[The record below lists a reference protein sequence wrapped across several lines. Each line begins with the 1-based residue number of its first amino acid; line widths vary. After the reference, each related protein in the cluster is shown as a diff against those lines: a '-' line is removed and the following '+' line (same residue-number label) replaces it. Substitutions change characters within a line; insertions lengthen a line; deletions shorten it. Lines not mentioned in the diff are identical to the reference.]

1 MQENIKSI
9 TVSQLNRY
17 VFRLLGN
24 QSVLQ
29 NISIVG
35 ELSNV
40 KVYSSGHWYFNLK
53 DQNAQVSCVMFK
65 SAARSLNFRP
75 KDGDAV
81 IISGKVS
88 LYERDGKFQVYVNKM
103 DLDGKGN
110 LYLLFEQLNKKLQAE
125 GLYSAE
131 LKKPIP
137 KFPKVI
143 GVATSRSGAVIQ
155 DIINV
160 SKRRW
165 PLSKIILVPCSV
177 QGENAAPTIVK
188 SIERLNDIEEVDV
201 IIVGRGGG
209 SLEDLWAF
217 NEESVARAVFASKK
231 PIISAVGHESDTT
244 ICDYVADLR
253 APTPSAA
260 AEVALPNIN
269 EVFDYMRSK
278 ELQMSRLLAAKV
290 DFSETKL
297 FNLED
302 KLNTNMMSIIK
313 LLNQKLSHLSQNR
326 FLLNPY
332 ENLDRKKEAVAI
344 NADKLEQR
352 MTYLLT
358 NKEQSLNHRVASL
371 DALSPLKVLGR
382 GYSMLTKTGESKPL
396 VSAKDIR
403 KKETLDVF
411 MQDGKL
417 KVEVLDIDIEKE
429 GN

>member
-65 SAARSLNFRP
+65 SAASSLNFRP

-81 IISGKVS
+81 ILSGKVS

-125 GLYSAE
+125 GLYSE
-131 LKKPIP
+131 EFKKPIP

-160 SKRRW
+160 SRRRW
-165 PLSKIILVPCSV
+165 PLSKIVLAPCSV

-188 SIERLNDIEEVDV
+188 SIEKLNEMEEVDV

-217 NEESVARAVFASKK
+217 NEESVARAVFASEK

-269 EVFDYMRSK
+269 EVLEYMRSK
-278 ELQMSRLLAAKV
+278 ELQMSRLLSAKV
-290 DFSETKL
+290 DFSETRL

-302 KLNTNMMSIIK
+302 KLKTNMVSIIK
-313 LLNQKLSHLSQNR
+313 LLNQKLSHLSENR

-332 ENLDRKKEAVAI
+332 ENLDRKKEAVDI

-352 MTYLLT
+352 MTYLLK
-358 NKEQSLNHRVASL
+358 NKEQSLAHKVASL

-382 GYSMLTKTGESKPL
+382 GYSMLTRTGESKPL
-396 VSAKDIR
+396 VSAQDIR
-403 KKETLDVF
+403 KNEALDVF

-417 KVEVLDIDIEKE
+417 KVEVLDVSIEKE
-429 GN
+429 GK

>member
-65 SAARSLNFRP
+65 SAASSLNFRP

-81 IISGKVS
+81 ILSGKVS

-125 GLYSAE
+125 GLYSE
-131 LKKPIP
+131 EFKKPIP

-160 SKRRW
+160 SRRRW
-165 PLSKIILVPCSV
+165 PLSKIVLAPCSV

-188 SIERLNDIEEVDV
+188 SIEKLNEMEEVDV

-217 NEESVARAVFASKK
+217 NEESVARAVFASEK

-269 EVFDYMRSK
+269 EVLEYMRSK
-278 ELQMSRLLAAKV
+278 ELQMSRLLSAKV
-290 DFSETKL
+290 DFSETRL

-302 KLNTNMMSIIK
+302 KLKTNMVSIIK
-313 LLNQKLSHLSQNR
+313 LLNQKLSHLSENR

-332 ENLDRKKEAVAI
+332 ENLDRKKEAVDI

-352 MTYLLT
+352 MTYLLK
-358 NKEQSLNHRVASL
+358 NKEQSLARKVASL

-382 GYSMLTKTGESKPL
+382 GYSMLTRTGESKPL
-396 VSAKDIR
+396 VSAQDIR
-403 KKETLDVF
+403 KNEALDVF

-417 KVEVLDIDIEKE
+417 KVEVLDVSIEKE
-429 GN
+429 GK

>member
-65 SAARSLNFRP
+65 SAASSLNFRP

-81 IISGKVS
+81 ILSGKVS

-125 GLYSAE
+125 GLYSE
-131 LKKPIP
+131 EFKKPIP

-160 SKRRW
+160 SRRRW
-165 PLSKIILVPCSV
+165 PLSKIVLAPCSV

-188 SIERLNDIEEVDV
+188 SIEKLNEMEEVDV

-231 PIISAVGHESDTT
+231 PVISAVGHESDTT

-269 EVFDYMRSK
+269 EVLEYMRSK
-278 ELQMSRLLAAKV
+278 ELQMSRLLSAKV
-290 DFSETKL
+290 DFSETRL

-302 KLNTNMMSIIK
+302 KLKTNMVSIIK
-313 LLNQKLSHLSQNR
+313 LLNQKLSHLSENR

-332 ENLDRKKEAVAI
+332 ENLDRKKEAVDI

-352 MTYLLT
+352 MNYLLK
-358 NKEQSLNHRVASL
+358 NKEQSLARKVASL

-382 GYSMLTKTGESKPL
+382 GYSMLTRTGESKPL
-396 VSAKDIR
+396 VSAQDIR
-403 KKETLDVF
+403 KNESLDVF

-417 KVEVLDIDIEKE
+417 EVEVLDVSIEKE
-429 GN
+429 GK

>member
-1 MQENIKSI
+1 MQESLKSI

-40 KVYSSGHWYFNLK
+40 KIYSSGHWYFNLK

-65 SAARSLNFRP
+65 SAASSLNFRP

-81 IISGKVS
+81 VLTGKVS

-110 LYLLFEQLNKKLQAE
+110 LYLLFEQLNKKLQEE
-125 GLYSAE
+125 GLYREE

-160 SKRRW
+160 SRRRW
-165 PLSKIILVPCSV
+165 PLSKIVLVPCSV

-188 SIERLNDIEEVDV
+188 SIEKLNEMKEVDV

-217 NEESVARAVFASKK
+217 NEEIVARAVFASKK

-260 AEVALPNIN
+260 AEVALPNLS
-269 EVFDYMRSK
+269 EVIDYLRNK
-278 ELQMSRLLAAKV
+278 EIQMSRLLSAKV
-290 DFSETKL
+290 EFAETKL

-302 KLNTNMMSIIK
+302 KLEYNIVNKIK
-313 LLNQKLSHLSQNR
+313 LLNQKLTHLSENR

-332 ENLDRKKEAVAI
+332 ENLDRKKEFVDI

-352 MTYLLT
+352 MVYLL
-358 NKEQSLNHRVASL
+358 KGKDQSLAHKIASL

-382 GYSMLTKTGESKPL
+382 GYSMITRAGESKPL
-396 VSAKDIR
+396 VSTQTIR
-403 KKETLDVF
+403 KNEILDVF

-417 KVEVLDIDIEKE
+417 EVEVLDIEIKE
-429 GN
+429 EEN

>member
-65 SAARSLNFRP
+65 SAASSLNFRP

-81 IISGKVS
+81 ILSGKVS

-125 GLYSAE
+125 GLYSE
-131 LKKPIP
+131 EFKKPIP

-160 SKRRW
+160 SRRRW
-165 PLSKIILVPCSV
+165 PLSKIVLAPCSV

-188 SIERLNDIEEVDV
+188 SIEKLNEMEEVDV

-217 NEESVARAVFASKK
+217 NEESVARAVFASEK

-260 AEVALPNIN
+260 AEVVLPNIN
-269 EVFDYMRSK
+269 EVLEYMRSK
-278 ELQMSRLLAAKV
+278 ELQMSRLLSAKV
-290 DFSETKL
+290 DFSETRL

-302 KLNTNMMSIIK
+302 KLKTNMVSIIK
-313 LLNQKLSHLSQNR
+313 LLNQKLSHLSENR

-332 ENLDRKKEAVAI
+332 ENLDRKKEAVDI

-352 MTYLLT
+352 MTYLLK
-358 NKEQSLNHRVASL
+358 NKEQSLARKVASL

-382 GYSMLTKTGESKPL
+382 GYSMLTRTGESKPL
-396 VSAKDIR
+396 VSAQDIR
-403 KKETLDVF
+403 KNEALDVF

-417 KVEVLDIDIEKE
+417 KVEVLDVSIEKE
-429 GN
+429 GK

>member
-65 SAARSLNFRP
+65 SAASSLNFRP

-81 IISGKVS
+81 ILSGKVS

-125 GLYSAE
+125 GLYSE
-131 LKKPIP
+131 EFKKPIP

-160 SKRRW
+160 SRRRW
-165 PLSKIILVPCSV
+165 PLSKIVLAPCSV

-188 SIERLNDIEEVDV
+188 SIEKLNEMEEVDV

-269 EVFDYMRSK
+269 EVLEYMRSK
-278 ELQMSRLLAAKV
+278 ELQMSRLLSAKV
-290 DFSETKL
+290 DFSETRL

-302 KLNTNMMSIIK
+302 KLKTNMVSIIK
-313 LLNQKLSHLSQNR
+313 LLNQKLSHLSENR

-332 ENLDRKKEAVAI
+332 ENLDRKKEAVDI

-352 MTYLLT
+352 MTYLLK
-358 NKEQSLNHRVASL
+358 NKEQSLAHKVASL

-382 GYSMLTKTGESKPL
+382 GYSMLTRTRESKPL
-396 VSAKDIR
+396 VSAQDIR
-403 KKETLDVF
+403 KNEALDVF

-417 KVEVLDIDIEKE
+417 KVEVLDVSIEKE
-429 GN
+429 GK

>member
-65 SAARSLNFRP
+65 SAASSLNFRP

-81 IISGKVS
+81 ILSGKVS

-125 GLYSAE
+125 GLYSE
-131 LKKPIP
+131 EFKKPIP

-160 SKRRW
+160 SRRRW
-165 PLSKIILVPCSV
+165 PLSKIVLAPCSV

-188 SIERLNDIEEVDV
+188 SIEKLNEMEEVDV

-269 EVFDYMRSK
+269 EVLEYMRSK
-278 ELQMSRLLAAKV
+278 ELQMSRLLSAKV
-290 DFSETKL
+290 DFSETRL

-302 KLNTNMMSIIK
+302 KLKTNMVSIIK
-313 LLNQKLSHLSQNR
+313 LLNQKLSHLSENR

-332 ENLDRKKEAVAI
+332 ENLDRKKEAVDI

-352 MTYLLT
+352 MTYLLK
-358 NKEQSLNHRVASL
+358 NKEQSLAHKVASL

-382 GYSMLTKTGESKPL
+382 GYSMLTRTGESKPL
-396 VSAKDIR
+396 VSAQDIR
-403 KKETLDVF
+403 KNEALDVF

-417 KVEVLDIDIEKE
+417 KVEVLDVSIEKE
-429 GN
+429 GK

>member
-65 SAARSLNFRP
+65 SAASSLNFRP

-81 IISGKVS
+81 ILSGKVS

-125 GLYSAE
+125 GLYSE
-131 LKKPIP
+131 EFKKPIP

-160 SKRRW
+160 SRRRW
-165 PLSKIILVPCSV
+165 PLSKIVLAPCSV

-188 SIERLNDIEEVDV
+188 SIEKLNEMEEVDV

-217 NEESVARAVFASKK
+217 NEESVARAVFASEK

-269 EVFDYMRSK
+269 EVLEYMRSK
-278 ELQMSRLLAAKV
+278 ELQMSRLLSAKV
-290 DFSETKL
+290 DFSETRL

-302 KLNTNMMSIIK
+302 KLKTNMVSIIK
-313 LLNQKLSHLSQNR
+313 LLNQKLSHLSENR

-332 ENLDRKKEAVAI
+332 ENLDRKKEAVDI

-352 MTYLLT
+352 MTYLLK
-358 NKEQSLNHRVASL
+358 NKEQSLAHKVASL

-382 GYSMLTKTGESKPL
+382 GYSMLTRTRESKPL
-396 VSAKDIR
+396 VSAQDIR
-403 KKETLDVF
+403 KNEALDVF

-417 KVEVLDIDIEKE
+417 KVEVLDVSIEKE
-429 GN
+429 GK

>member
-65 SAARSLNFRP
+65 SAASSLNFRP

-81 IISGKVS
+81 ILSGKVS

-125 GLYSAE
+125 GLYSE
-131 LKKPIP
+131 EFKKPIP

-160 SKRRW
+160 SRRRW
-165 PLSKIILVPCSV
+165 PLSKIVLAPCSV

-188 SIERLNDIEEVDV
+188 SIEKLNEMEEVDV

-217 NEESVARAVFASKK
+217 NEESVARAVFASEK

-269 EVFDYMRSK
+269 EVLEYMRSK
-278 ELQMSRLLAAKV
+278 EVQMSRLLSAKV
-290 DFSETKL
+290 DFSETRL

-302 KLNTNMMSIIK
+302 KLKTNMVSIIK
-313 LLNQKLSHLSQNR
+313 LLNQKLSHLSENR

-332 ENLDRKKEAVAI
+332 ENLDRKKEAVDI

-352 MTYLLT
+352 MTYLLK
-358 NKEQSLNHRVASL
+358 NKEQSLAHKVASL

-382 GYSMLTKTGESKPL
+382 GYSMLTRTGESKPL
-396 VSAKDIR
+396 VSAQDIR
-403 KKETLDVF
+403 KNEALDVF

-417 KVEVLDIDIEKE
+417 KVEVLDVSIEKE
-429 GN
+429 GK